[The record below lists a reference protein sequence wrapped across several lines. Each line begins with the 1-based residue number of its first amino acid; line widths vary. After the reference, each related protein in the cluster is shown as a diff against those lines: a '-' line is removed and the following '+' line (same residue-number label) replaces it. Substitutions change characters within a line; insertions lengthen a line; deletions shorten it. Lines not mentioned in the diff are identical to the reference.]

1 MGGRFALPQLLV
13 SRVQRVIHLVDFQNF
28 VPAQNYQRFIYR
40 QAHHFVWGQHRSLS
54 DTTALAV
61 LRRIVGD
68 AQGTQCFGGTGHCH
82 TGNAGA
88 LGNVLSCQLIRT
100 AKKKLHI
107 AVAENF
113 LPLVLRVAV
122 LQAGKILEYA
132 RHGDV
137 AGADN
142 ADTPG

>member
-13 SRVQRVIHLVDFQNF
+13 SRVQRVVHLVDFQNF

-40 QAHHFVWGQHRSLS
+40 QAQHFVRGQHRSLS

-88 LGNVLSCQLIRT
+88 LGNVLGSQLICA
-100 AKKKLHI
+100 AKKQLHI
-107 AVAENF
+107 TVTQNL
-113 LPLVLRVAV
+113 LPLVLRIAV
-122 LQAGKILEYA
+122 LQTGKILEYA
-132 RHGDV
+132 GHRDV
-137 AGADN
+137 AGAND
-142 ADTPG
+142 ADAPG